1 MNTASEDV
9 KDMLAAES
17 TLALTFATDLF
28 IGKEPTTPD
37 DCVTIYD
44 TPSSPPDLMLNPEER
59 YYRSSVQVRIR
70 NLGYVAGMT
79 LARNIMELLH
89 GRAQE
94 TWNGTLYTV
103 IKAMGEP
110 AALAWDDNNRIVIV
124 VNFDL
129 QRR

>member
-103 IKAMGEP
+103 IKAMGES